1 MIIKMNNNHRHT
13 PINMAWRDIH
23 EHLEKIHKPN
33 IFRKKRAKW
42 VVTRIDVDT
51 EETRQLNRELG
62 IRGLNMTRNY

>member
-1 MIIKMNNNHRHT
+1 MNNNHRHT

-23 EHLEKIHKPN
+23 EHLEKVHKHW
-33 IFRKKRAKW
+33 IFFGKVKW